1 MFHDYI
7 LDCIVERCT
16 EGTVAETL
24 FPPGFSQLI
33 RYDRDHNGDLVDT
46 LSAYLDNG
54 TSAKRTAEKLYMHR
68 NTLLTRLKR
77 IEEVGRFDLS
87 DAKTRLLLTMAIAL
101 RNSEA
106 GRA

>member
-1 MFHDYI
+1 
-7 LDCIVERCT
+7 
-16 EGTVAETL
+16 
-24 FPPGFSQLI
+24 
-33 RYDRDHNGDLVDT
+33 
-46 LSAYLDNG
+46 
-54 TSAKRTAEKLYMHR
+54 MHR